1 MVRAFY
7 FYLIS
12 VGVAHHKF
20 KFHLMDPNSKDPNSK
35 KEDKKDVKVETRVV
49 ITSKIENNKTMKQ
62 KLCNA

>member
-1 MVRAFY
+1 
-7 FYLIS
+7 
-12 VGVAHHKF
+12 
-20 KFHLMDPNSKDPNSK
+20 MDPNSKDPNSK